1 MRMAYY
7 LENISLSSSRCKV
20 YKVQSW
26 GHWFGLCFAIMYY
39 SIWNQHYIEG
49 CLEPASSDVYMRLDK
64 SSLFQ
69 REWKKIKIWDN
80 ILFIGH
86 KVPHVHP
93 PPPHLG
99 ETGKSQ

>member
-1 MRMAYY
+1 
-7 LENISLSSSRCKV
+7 
-20 YKVQSW
+20 
-26 GHWFGLCFAIMYY
+26 MYY

-49 CLEPASSDVYMRLDK
+49 CLEPASSDVYMGLDK

-86 KVPHVHP
+86 KVPHGRPPSTPISTNWKKPIMGIGKELVHM
-93 PPPHLG
+93 
-99 ETGKSQ
+99 SV